1 MGHYDMLFCICYC
14 LWYVITHLL
23 IMYHLLVSHMQQV
36 FHPVGTPL
44 STMVNLASV
53 STSSSFQRTLPLSCK
68 SDTDTHVSVV
78 KFEALMNEAG
88 EGGTQEAATNLQ
100 GDSLDS
106 KMLTVRTDSD
116 VKHNDQSKEVTVKF
130 EPHNSSVLSMKV
142 QHKV

>member
-1 MGHYDMLFCICYC
+1 
-14 LWYVITHLL
+14 
-23 IMYHLLVSHMQQV
+23 MYHLLVSHMQQV

-53 STSSSFQRTLPLSCK
+53 STSSSFQCTLPLSCK
-68 SDTDTHVSVV
+68 SDTGTPVSVV

-88 EGGTQEAATNLQ
+88 EGGTQEATTNLQ

-130 EPHNSSVLSMKV
+130 EPHKSSVLSMKV
-142 QHKV
+142 QHTV